1 MPLSLCHRPK
11 RHAGAPHRGVNRIH
25 QPASNDSQPSVRRLR
40 GTSGRCARPLKA
52 SRCRTPRVHLIC
64 YLNGGTKRRRRR
76 WFLGTPRVNC
86 CKTPPYGRRASNCL
100 SLTFSDP
107 TTRQRLAGP
116 FSKRA
121 ASIRDQSLLES
132 TLRRGRRRW
141 APAPPG
147 WRRRVSV
154 HASSRRAASDDLDAS
169 AERLQDHH
177 VTDDKLRFSAFG
189 VCARATSRARAW
201 RGVVM
206 ACSTCQQRDKHRE
219 YGKFSDG
226 PVLAPTSETADRATQ
241 ACPDATAIV
250 NERV

>member
-1 MPLSLCHRPK
+1 MAVSLTTRKTLWHLVSRRILKPPRAKNTPPKVVPSPPKQLPPMSLSLCHRPK

-40 GTSGRCARPLKA
+40 GTSGRCARPHKA

-141 APAPPG
+141 APAP
-147 WRRRVSV
+147 
-154 HASSRRAASDDLDAS
+154 
-169 AERLQDHH
+169 
-177 VTDDKLRFSAFG
+177 
-189 VCARATSRARAW
+189 AR
-201 RGVVM
+201 
-206 ACSTCQQRDKHRE
+206 
-219 YGKFSDG
+219 
-226 PVLAPTSETADRATQ
+226 LAPAGLSSCFKQTRGPGRPRCKRRTPTRPS
-241 ACPDATAIV
+241 CHG
-250 NERV
+250 